1 VTPPAARH
9 RRALRSAVV
18 GLTVLLAHAATPGPS
33 PADPPPR
40 APERVHEVKPG
51 DTLSAIAQKY
61 GVSVAAI
68 VAANRLAG
76 DEVVLRIGRRLTI
89 PPPAPAAANARPP
102 ARDAPRRSPPRPP
115 TSLVLAVPD
124 FGDLQ
129 PLFAW
134 PVDGAISSKF
144 GRRRSG
150 WHRGVDIKADHGAPV
165 LAAAPGLVIAS
176 GVERRYGRVVKIEHA
191 HGFVTVY
198 AHNDHNLVEV
208 GEYVSTGQTIA
219 VIGRTGR
226 ATAYHLHFEIRHG
239 GLTYNPLYL
248 LPLPPRVVLIDDSE
262 MVEHE
267 EPDE

>member
-9 RRALRSAVV
+9 RRALGGAVV
-18 GLTVLLAHAATPGPS
+18 GLTAVLLAHAATQAPSQPGP
-33 PADPPPR
+33 PA
-40 APERVHEVKPG
+40 RVHEVKPG
-51 DTLSAIAQKY
+51 DTLSAIAQTY

-68 VAANRLAG
+68 VAANRLPG
-76 DEVVLRIGRRLTI
+76 DEVTLRIGQRLTI
-89 PPPAPAAANARPP
+89 PPSVPAMAGARLPA
-102 ARDAPRRSPPRPP
+102 RRSPPRPP
-115 TSLVLAVPD
+115 VTLVLAVPD

-134 PVDGAISSKF
+134 PVDGAVSSTF

-176 GVERRYGRVVKIEHA
+176 GLERRYGRVVKIEHA

-208 GEYVSTGQTIA
+208 GEHVSAGQTIA
-219 VIGRTGR
+219 VIGRSGR
-226 ATAYHLHFEIRHG
+226 ATAHHLHFEIRHG
-239 GLTYNPLYL
+239 GLAYNPLYL
-248 LPLPPRVVLIDDSE
+248 LPLPPRVVLIDESE

-267 EPDE
+267 ESDE